1 MDEWDQQQDEA
12 NEVQQQESAL
22 RKNNSN
28 QKVSNKKSHRIPW
41 IIGGTVIV
49 VAIIAI
55 VANLGGTNLSGTWSV
70 NESNGSG
77 VGNGS
82 GTSTLIV
89 SQGGNGV
96 LSGQFVPSGD
106 TADTMPISGNFD
118 ASTNKFVFSG
128 PLDAESFSGTYQ
140 NGELVGINSSAAGVQ
155 SSFTATK

>member
-1 MDEWDQQQDEA
+1 MDEQDQQHHHQESSS
-12 NEVQQQESAL
+12 EVNQRQQQEG
-22 RKNNSN
+22 
-28 QKVSNKKSHRIPW
+28 KKKINWPP
-41 IIGGTVIV
+41 ILGG
-49 VAIIAI
+49 AIIVI
-55 VANLGGTNLSGTWSV
+55 GVLSIYLFSGGTNLSGTWSI

-140 NGELVGINSSAAGVQ
+140 NGELVGTNSSAAGVQ
-155 SSFTATK
+155 SNFTATK

>member
-1 MDEWDQQQDEA
+1 MEEQDQQQH
-12 NEVQQQESAL
+12 QESNSEVIDPTATT
-22 RKNNSN
+22 RKQEKNNWPP
-28 QKVSNKKSHRIPW
+28 IL
-41 IIGGTVIV
+41 GG
-49 VAIIAI
+49 AIIVI
-55 VANLGGTNLSGTWSV
+55 GVLSIFLFTGGTNLSGTWSV

-82 GTSTLIV
+82 GTSTLIL
-89 SQGGNGV
+89 SQSGNGV

-128 PLDAESFSGTYQ
+128 PLDAESFNGTYQ

>member
-1 MDEWDQQQDEA
+1 MDEQNQQQHQES
-12 NEVQQQESAL
+12 NSEVNQRQQQEG
-22 RKNNSN
+22 
-28 QKVSNKKSHRIPW
+28 KKKINWPP
-41 IIGGTVIV
+41 ILGG
-49 VAIIAI
+49 AIIVIGVLSIYLFA
-55 VANLGGTNLSGTWSV
+55 GGTNLSGTWSV

-82 GTSTLIV
+82 GTSTLIL

-106 TADTMPISGNFD
+106 TTDTMPISGNFD

-128 PLDAESFSGTYQ
+128 PLDAESFNGTYQ